1 MIRKGQ
7 HFIYMV
13 VLMTSLTGCASL
25 GENYSLGIFE
35 PPKERFLK
43 ESLRKGRA
51 FEQKRDMVA
60 ARKQYKLAMTV
71 NPSSQEAMEGHSRVK
86 RQIDK
91 AAKKHYKTGL
101 KFHKEGKYGRARQE
115 FLIALRLRPDY
126 PEVVNMLTSRKRIKI
141 KRYIVHTIKPGESL
155 SKVAGTYY
163 GDHQKFPIIARYNN
177 LTDAT
182 RVHEGQEI
190 KVPQIEGVEFLV
202 GRETVETEETGVD
215 YSGFWDWEA
224 AREGA
229 TGVKAPQGEQEP
241 DEQLAIYRDHGIDL
255 YYKKQYQE
263 ALIALNLA
271 LNMEPHDKTTLEY
284 AHKSHFENARILFDN
299 RDYLQ
304 AKREFEA
311 SLKYSRDCQECVAY
325 VKKSEDLYKEMHYK
339 RGMQYFGKQQLK
351 GAIQEW
357 ELVRTR
363 DPNYKR
369 VEYLINKAEIILENI
384 EKIKQEQRKELQE

>member
-1 MIRKGQ
+1 
-7 HFIYMV
+7 
-13 VLMTSLTGCASL
+13 
-25 GENYSLGIFE
+25 
-35 PPKERFLK
+35 
-43 ESLRKGRA
+43 
-51 FEQKRDMVA
+51 MVA

-71 NPSSQEAMEGHSRVK
+71 NPSSREAIEGHSRVK
-86 RQIDK
+86 RRTDK
-91 AAKKHYKTGL
+91 AAKSHYKAGL
-101 KFHKEGKYGRARQE
+101 KFQKQGKYGRARQE
-115 FLIALRLRPDY
+115 FLMALRLRPDY

-141 KRYIVHTIKPGESL
+141 KRYIVHTIQPGESL
-155 SKVAGTYY
+155 SKVAGMYY
-163 GDHQKFPIIARYNN
+163 GDHHKFPFIAKYNN

-190 KVPQIEGVEFLV
+190 KVPQIEGVEFLI

-224 AREGA
+224 VREGE
-229 TGVKAPQGEQEP
+229 TGVKGPKGEQEA
-241 DEQLAIYRDHGIDL
+241 EVQIAIYRDHGIDL
-255 YYKKQYQE
+255 YHKKQYQE

-271 LNMEPHDKTTLEY
+271 LNMEPRDKTTLEY

-311 SLKYSRDCQECVAY
+311 SLKYKGDCQECVAY

-351 GAIQEW
+351 EAIQEW
-357 ELVRTR
+357 ELVRNR

-369 VEYLINKAEIILENI
+369 VGYLINKAETILENI

>member
-1 MIRKGQ
+1 MMRKGQ

-25 GENYSLGIFE
+25 REKYSIGIFE

-51 FEQKRDMVA
+51 FEQERDMVA

-71 NPSSQEAMEGHSRVK
+71 NPSSQEAIEGYTRVK

-91 AAKKHYKTGL
+91 AAKSHYKAGL
-101 KFHKEGKYGRARQE
+101 KFHKEGKYGRARRE

-155 SKVAGTYY
+155 SKVAGMYY
-163 GDHQKFPIIARYNN
+163 GDHQMFPIIAKYNN
-177 LTDAT
+177 ITDAT

-190 KVPQIEGVEFLV
+190 KVPEIEGVEFLV

-215 YSGFWDWEA
+215 YSGYWDWEA
-224 AREGA
+224 VTEGA
-229 TGVKAPQGEQEP
+229 TGVKAPQGEQES
-241 DEQLAIYRDHGIDL
+241 DEQLAIYRDQGIDL

-271 LNMEPHDKTTLEY
+271 LNMEPHDKTALEY
-284 AHKSHFENARILFDN
+284 AHKAYFENAKILFDN

-311 SLKYSRDCQECVAY
+311 SLKYKSDCQECVAY
-325 VKKSEDLYKEMHYK
+325 VKKSEDLYREMHYK

-351 GAIQEW
+351 EAIQEW
-357 ELVRTR
+357 ELVRNR

-369 VEYLINKAEIILENI
+369 VEYLINKAETILDNI

>member
-1 MIRKGQ
+1 

-25 GENYSLGIFE
+25 GEKYSMAILE
-35 PPKERFLK
+35 PPEKRFFE
-43 ESLRKGRA
+43 ESLRKGSA
-51 FEQKRDMVA
+51 FEQNRDTVA
-60 ARKQYKLAMTV
+60 ALKQYKLAMTV
-71 NPSSQEAMEGHSRVK
+71 NPSSQEAIEGHGRVN
-86 RQIDK
+86 RQINK
-91 AAKKHYKTGL
+91 EAKKHYKAGL

-115 FLIALRLRPDY
+115 FLMALRLRPDY

-141 KRYIVHTIKPGESL
+141 KRYIVHTIQPGQSL
-155 SKVAGTYY
+155 SKVAGMYY
-163 GDHQKFPIIARYNN
+163 GDHHKFPIIAKYNN

-182 RVHEGQEI
+182 RVHEGQKI
-190 KVPQIEGVEFLV
+190 KVPEIEGVEFLV
-202 GRETVETEETGVD
+202 GRETVETEETGID

-224 AREGA
+224 VREGA
-229 TGVKAPQGEQEP
+229 TGAKAPQGDQELEEQI
-241 DEQLAIYRDHGIDL
+241 AIYRDHGIDL
-255 YYKKQYQE
+255 YHKRLYQE
-263 ALIALNLA
+263 ALVALNLA
-271 LNMEPHDKTTLEY
+271 LNMEPNDKTTLEY
-284 AHKSHFENARILFDN
+284 AYKSHFENARTLFDN

-311 SLKYSRDCQECVAY
+311 SLKYKSDCQECVAY

-351 GAIQEW
+351 EAIQEW

-369 VEYLINKAEIILENI
+369 VEYLISKAETILQNI
-384 EKIKQEQRKELQE
+384 EKIKQENRKELWE